1 MPGQR
6 SIAREV
12 FKNEIKKNCVF
23 GRKIGDGN
31 LLSNK
36 IEHSTN
42 SVRLMRCGKNLS
54 ETMGKGLN
62 VLPSTK
68 GNDNKQKGLPVFNNL
83 QYTSD
88 LT

>member
-1 MPGQR
+1 
-6 SIAREV
+6 
-12 FKNEIKKNCVF
+12 
-23 GRKIGDGN
+23 
-31 LLSNK
+31 
-36 IEHSTN
+36 
-42 SVRLMRCGKNLS
+42 MRCGKNLS

-68 GNDNKQKGLPVFNNL
+68 GNDNKPKGLPVFNNL